1 MNSEGPLLTL
11 LRLHLLGERF
21 YISED
26 ARQYLVGSVTRD
38 FYKDLTHFETQIWYR
53 LENILLFD
61 AIN

>member
-26 ARQYLVGSVTRD
+26 ARQYFQVSRIRDEEVLTRS
-38 FYKDLTHFETQIWYR
+38 
-53 LENILLFD
+53 
-61 AIN
+61 